1 MDSGPS
7 GRITRTE
14 RKKKTMNP
22 ERIAE
27 LKKATRKSYTQRR
40 KRLVSIIKARIE
52 QIEKQKIRDLGDA
65 LEIARQSRRWR
76 NRLSKFVKLTITVRP
91 THVLMVNLWGKDTF
105 FRAGTQQQMENL
117 IEEFPSLV
125 VAGYS
130 IICISGM
137 AKVLQKGELP
147 DEA

>member
-1 MDSGPS
+1 MKS
-7 GRITRTE
+7 
-14 RKKKTMNP
+14 

-27 LKKATRKSYTQRR
+27 IKKAVKKNRIQRR

-52 QIEKQKIRDLGDA
+52 QIEKQKPRTLDDA
-65 LEIARQSRRWR
+65 LEMARQSRRWR
-76 NRLSKFVKLTITVRP
+76 NRLGKFVKLTITVRP

-105 FRAGTQQQMENL
+105 FRAGTRQQMENL
-117 IEEFPSLV
+117 IEEFPELNI
-125 VAGYS
+125 AGYS
-130 IICISGM
+130 MICISEM